1 MSADFFLPSRQLSEQ
16 ARALAHAAAGVQHTP
31 GCMFLLGPRILA
43 AAASLTWPHSGHT
56 SLVTRSR
63 AFCAVQPAQFS
74 QSAWEQTQFD
84 DLSDFE
90 RITVA
95 ASLLDDAD
103 VEVVNH
109 AMWRGLRYTVDD
121 QGRLLDA
128 DGQLRDD
135 PPDFMNDSAALAKL
149 EAMLPLDEEEAM
161 DGLESFVEALHG
173 ESITR
178 LKIKEGSAD
187 FNVRR
192 LVVCCL
198 HYYGFL

>member
-1 MSADFFLPSRQLSEQ
+1 M
-16 ARALAHAAAGVQHTP
+16 
-31 GCMFLLGPRILA
+31 
-43 AAASLTWPHSGHT
+43 
-56 SLVTRSR
+56 
-63 AFCAVQPAQFS
+63 VQPAQFS

-121 QGRLLDA
+121 QGRLFDA
-128 DGQLRDD
+128 DGRLRDD

-161 DGLESFVEALHG
+161 EGLESFVEALHG

-187 FNVRR
+187 FKVRR

>member
-1 MSADFFLPSRQLSEQ
+1 MS
-16 ARALAHAAAGVQHTP
+16 
-31 GCMFLLGPRILA
+31 LLVPRILA
-43 AAASLTWPHSGHT
+43 AAASLTWPHRVHT
-56 SLVTRSR
+56 SLVTRGC
-63 AFCAVQPAQFS
+63 AFCTVQPARFS
-74 QSAWEQTQFD
+74 QSAWQQTQFD

-95 ASLLDDAD
+95 AALLDDAD

-109 AMWRGLRYTVDD
+109 AAWRGLGYTVDD
-121 QGRLLDA
+121 QGRLFDA
-128 DGQLRDD
+128 DGELRDN
-135 PPDFMNDSAALAKL
+135 PPDFMNDSVALAKL
-149 EAMLPLDEEEAM
+149 ESMLPLDEEEAM
-161 DGLESFVEALHG
+161 DGLEIFVETLHG

-178 LKIKEGSAD
+178 LKIAEGSAD

>member
-1 MSADFFLPSRQLSEQ
+1 MSLAFSHQYSALSEVSSAPRQ
-16 ARALAHAAAGVQHTP
+16 P

-43 AAASLTWPHSGHT
+43 AAASLTWPHRSHS
-56 SLVTRSR
+56 SLATRSR
-63 AFCAVQPAQFS
+63 AFCVVQPAQFS

-121 QGRLLDA
+121 QGRLFDA
-128 DGQLRDD
+128 DGRLRDD

-161 DGLESFVEALHG
+161 EGLESFVEALHG

-187 FNVRR
+187 FKVRR